1 MRQIIAG
8 VMLFLALMTQ
18 VFAQAYPTR
27 PIRLTVSYAAGGQTD
42 IIARIVAVKM
52 SEGLGQTIIVDNKPG
67 GSGNIGTAFVAKA
80 APDGYNVLFG
90 TSGPLAINVAMTEK
104 LPFDALRDFVPVG
117 MVSYAPAVLVVPAQS
132 GINSV
137 AELLTAIRAAKQ
149 ALAFSSAGNGSTPH
163 LAGELFKQ
171 MAKVD
176 LQHIPYKGD
185 SPALTDLLG
194 GQVQLSFPGLA
205 SAMPYIKAGRLKALA
220 VTSPQRSAAMPNVPT
235 MREAGISQYDLMG
248 WFGLFVPVGTP
259 PEISATLARELRVAL
274 ADPKI
279 RQRLIEFGV
288 EAADPMSAQQMSTFH
303 QSQIKRYTE
312 VVRSGNIKAD

>member
-1 MRQIIAG
+1 MRHLIAG
-8 VMLFLALMTQ
+8 VMLSLAFITQ
-18 VFAQAYPTR
+18 VFAQAYPNR

-42 IIARIVAVKM
+42 IIARIVAQKM
-52 SEGLGQTIIVDNKPG
+52 GEGLGQTIVVENKPG
-67 GSGNIGTAFVAKA
+67 GAGNIGTAFVAKS

-90 TSGPLAINVAMTEK
+90 TSGPLAINVAMTPQ
-104 LPFDALRDFVPVG
+104 LPFDALRDFIPVG
-117 MVSYAPAVLVVPAQS
+117 MVSYAPAVLVVPTQS

-137 AELLTAIRAAKQ
+137 AELLTTIRAAKNP
-149 ALAFSSAGNGSTPH
+149 LAFSSAGNGSTPH

-171 MAKVD
+171 TAKVE

-220 VTSPQRSAAMPNVPT
+220 VTSPQRSASMPDVPT
-235 MREAGISQYDLMG
+235 MREAGLSQYDLMG
-248 WFGLFVPVGTP
+248 WFGLFVPAGTP
-259 PEISATLARELRVAL
+259 ADVTATLARELRVAL

-288 EAADPMSAQQMSTFH
+288 EAADPMTAQQMTAFH
-303 QSQIKRYTE
+303 QAQIKRYTE
-312 VVRSGNIKAD
+312 VVKSGNIKAD